1 MEPIRTTFW
10 NIPHWA
16 EVGQYILGF
25 LSIIIFGLG
34 VYRHIRRWRLGRP
47 EKVEPSRGKRLIGLV
62 KDGFLQVKIS
72 SDRYAGILHLSIFW
86 GMAFLFLGTILA
98 TLDWD
103 VTHLIFGFQFLK
115 GSFYLFYELI
125 LDIAGIALMLGLIL
139 AMYRRYVLSPEK
151 LKTPFAPT
159 FSWDSFYL
167 LIMLFLIALTGF
179 IVEGL
184 RITSQEP
191 QWANWA
197 PIGFFLSRLFQ
208 NLSPTMVTSL
218 HFFFWSVH
226 ALLVF
231 IFIASIPFTKAFH
244 LISSALSITFRN
256 LTSPGAILPAL
267 EKGAEK
273 ISDFTWRQL
282 LQMDACTWCGR
293 CQEVCPAYA
302 SKFPLSPKNL
312 ILKLDSILIRSP
324 KNASLHGSTISSEEL
339 WSCSTCRAC
348 EEICPVFIE
357 HLRFIVDMR
366 RHLVNQGQLEKMLQD
381 TLMKLSRY
389 GNSFGQSDRMRAK
402 WTQGLDFKIK
412 DARKEPVE
420 YLWFVGDYASYDPRI
435 QPITQMTARIFHTA
449 GLDFGILY
457 EAERNSGNDI
467 RRVGEE
473 GLFEMLREKNLETL
487 QKAKYQKII
496 TTDPHTYN
504 TLKNEYKLDGKGITV
519 LHYTEVLA
527 DLFAEGKLKLVRPVQ
542 RRVTYHDP
550 CYLGRYNGIYEPP
563 RKILKAI
570 GASLMEM
577 PRNRRR
583 SFCCGAGG
591 GRIWMED
598 QPGIKE
604 RPAENRIR
612 EAGAFLEKAV
622 SGAGNSGQ
630 LIFVVACPKDVVMFR
645 DAVKTT
651 GNEGKIVVKEL
662 AELVWEALSASS
674 SQKEG

>member
-1 MEPIRTTFW
+1 MDPVGIKIYGIPGWVLLWLLSLISFGLFAFRLLSLISLLRSAEKENRLHPFWNRIYRFAIYVLGQKRLFNEPTIGVAHFLFFWGFLFYATTFLW
-10 NIPHWA
+10 NLLRGLFPFLPIPYA
-16 EVGQYILGF
+16 DEIAPVRFIL
-25 LSIIIFGLG
+25 
-34 VYRHIRRWRLGRP
+34 
-47 EKVEPSRGKRLIGLV
+47 
-62 KDGFLQVKIS
+62 
-72 SDRYAGILHLSIFW
+72 
-86 GMAFLFLGTILA
+86 FLFAYLVLGGIIYAVLRRTFFPPAHLQKS
-98 TLDWD
+98 WD
-103 VTHLIFGFQFLK
+103 AWVI
-115 GSFYLFYELI
+115 
-125 LDIAGIALMLGLIL
+125 LGLISIL
-139 AMYRRYVLSPEK
+139 MVSFLLGDWFRDRTSSGYIGMWWLHMVTVL
-151 LKTPFAPT
+151 
-159 FSWDSFYL
+159 
-167 LIMLFLIALTGF
+167 LFLAYLPF
-179 IVEGL
+179 
-184 RITSQEP
+184 SKH
-191 QWANWA
+191 
-197 PIGFFLSRLFQ
+197 
-208 NLSPTMVTSL
+208 L
-218 HFFFWSVH
+218 H
-226 ALLVF
+226 LLV
-231 IFIASIPFTKAFH
+231 SPFNVFFSNPVAAAN
-244 LISSALSITFRN
+244 LGREPEVDISH
-256 LTSPGAILPAL
+256 GAGRWN
-267 EKGAEK
+267 E
-273 ISDFTWRQL
+273 FTWCEL
-282 LQMDACTWCGR
+282 LNVFACAECGR
-293 CQEVCPAYA
+293 CERACPALTAGYI
-302 SKFPLSPKNL
+302 LSPRE
-312 ILKLDSILIRSP
+312 ILHSIKTHLLEEGFWRRKGESDLQLAGGHIRP
-324 KNASLHGSTISSEEL
+324 EEV
-339 WSCSTCRAC
+339 WACTTCSAC
-348 EEICPVFIE
+348 MEQCPVLNE
-357 HLRFIVDMR
+357 HLRIIIALR
-366 RHLVNQGQLEKMLQD
+366 RRLVSIGAVEGTLQA
-381 TLMKLSRY
+381 TLNNISRY
-389 GNSFGQSDRMRAK
+389 GNSFGKSERMRAK

-473 GLFEMLREKNLETL
+473 GLFEMLKEKNLETL
-487 QKAKYQKII
+487 QKAEYQKII

-612 EAGAFLEKAV
+612 EDGAFLEKAV